1 MNYHSIN
8 DLVELCHKN
17 NAQIWQVIM
26 MDNAHERMVSEDKI
40 FENMRLMYKAMKTAD
55 NNYDKSLKSPSRM
68 AGGDGEL
75 MYQYNKSGR
84 NICGDFVG
92 MVMEKALKMGESNA
106 CMRRIVAAPT
116 AGSCGVI
123 PAVFISYE
131 TYFKALEDDMV
142 KALLI
147 ASGIGAV
154 IAENASIAG
163 ASGGCQ
169 AEIGSASAMAAAGLT
184 FLQGGDSMQIVN
196 SSALA
201 LKSMLGLACDPVCGL
216 VEVPCIKRNVAG
228 AMNAITAAQMSMA
241 GIKSVISPD
250 EVIDFFDFQLNTLAL
265 NLTHDKQLQS
275 LNMTDKDIEFKKTG
289 QGIGLQFGKYS
300 PLLNYSS
307 NGIPRKGLT
316 MFASYTNG
324 GKTSFVFENIVIPL
338 AEQGTKICIISNEQD
353 AIIFKDLLYIHVLTS
368 RLDYWNIDRR
378 KLKNLNFTKQDEE
391 AFKKADK
398 IVKEDYLENILFQ
411 RVYDYG
417 MKNIKRTIKK
427 LAKQDFD
434 LFVYDT
440 FKVDATT
447 DTVWQSF
454 LNDSKELFQIASKE
468 NVAVITPVQLS
479 LSTKGKVR
487 WLNESVLSNS
497 KQISEIY
504 EEIFMFRD
512 IWSDE
517 YTSCEKDLEATS
529 NTVDGQGRSS
539 EKVPF
544 PIVWQEGKFYK
555 IFFHVKSRNGE
566 NGQTILY
573 EFIPNV
579 NKWKEIGN
587 CKVGEENKI

>member
-40 FENMRLMYKAMKTAD
+40 FENMRVMYKAMKTAD

-201 LKSMLGLACDPVCGL
+201 LKSMLGLVCDPVCGL

-250 EVIDFFDFQLNTLAL
+250 EVIDSMQRIGAAMPSSLKETAREGLAI
-265 NLTHDKQLQS
+265 TP
-275 LNMTDKDIEFKKTG
+275 T
-289 QGIGLQFGKYS
+289 
-300 PLLNYSS
+300 
-307 NGIPRKGLT
+307 
-316 MFASYTNG
+316 
-324 GKTSFVFENIVIPL
+324 
-338 AEQGTKICIISNEQD
+338 AE
-353 AIIFKDLLYIHVLTS
+353 L
-368 RLDYWNIDRR
+368 
-378 KLKNLNFTKQDEE
+378 
-391 AFKKADK
+391 
-398 IVKEDYLENILFQ
+398 
-411 RVYDYG
+411 
-417 MKNIKRTIKK
+417 IKRE
-427 LAKQDFD
+427 LD
-434 LFVYDT
+434 
-440 FKVDATT
+440 KVT
-447 DTVWQSF
+447 D
-454 LNDSKELFQIASKE
+454 
-468 NVAVITPVQLS
+468 
-479 LSTKGKVR
+479 
-487 WLNESVLSNS
+487 
-497 KQISEIY
+497 
-504 EEIFMFRD
+504 
-512 IWSDE
+512 
-517 YTSCEKDLEATS
+517 
-529 NTVDGQGRSS
+529 
-539 EKVPF
+539 
-544 PIVWQEGKFYK
+544 
-555 IFFHVKSRNGE
+555 
-566 NGQTILY
+566 
-573 EFIPNV
+573 
-579 NKWKEIGN
+579 
-587 CKVGEENKI
+587 

>member
-26 MDNAHERMVSEDKI
+26 MDNAHVRMVSEDKI

-184 FLQGGDSMQIVN
+184 FLQGGDSLQIVN

-250 EVIDFFDFQLNTLAL
+250 EVIDSMQRIGAAMPSSLKETAREGLAI
-265 NLTHDKQLQS
+265 TP
-275 LNMTDKDIEFKKTG
+275 T
-289 QGIGLQFGKYS
+289 
-300 PLLNYSS
+300 
-307 NGIPRKGLT
+307 
-316 MFASYTNG
+316 
-324 GKTSFVFENIVIPL
+324 
-338 AEQGTKICIISNEQD
+338 AE
-353 AIIFKDLLYIHVLTS
+353 L
-368 RLDYWNIDRR
+368 
-378 KLKNLNFTKQDEE
+378 
-391 AFKKADK
+391 
-398 IVKEDYLENILFQ
+398 
-411 RVYDYG
+411 
-417 MKNIKRTIKK
+417 IKRE
-427 LAKQDFD
+427 LD
-434 LFVYDT
+434 
-440 FKVDATT
+440 KVT
-447 DTVWQSF
+447 D
-454 LNDSKELFQIASKE
+454 
-468 NVAVITPVQLS
+468 
-479 LSTKGKVR
+479 
-487 WLNESVLSNS
+487 
-497 KQISEIY
+497 
-504 EEIFMFRD
+504 
-512 IWSDE
+512 
-517 YTSCEKDLEATS
+517 
-529 NTVDGQGRSS
+529 
-539 EKVPF
+539 
-544 PIVWQEGKFYK
+544 
-555 IFFHVKSRNGE
+555 
-566 NGQTILY
+566 
-573 EFIPNV
+573 
-579 NKWKEIGN
+579 
-587 CKVGEENKI
+587 

>member
-26 MDNAHERMVSEDKI
+26 MDNAPERMVTEDKI
-40 FENMRLMYKAMKTAD
+40 FENMRVMYKAMKTAD

-184 FLQGGDSMQIVN
+184 FLQGGDNLQIVN

-250 EVIDFFDFQLNTLAL
+250 EVIDSMQRIGAAMPSSLKETAREGLAI
-265 NLTHDKQLQS
+265 TP
-275 LNMTDKDIEFKKTG
+275 T
-289 QGIGLQFGKYS
+289 
-300 PLLNYSS
+300 
-307 NGIPRKGLT
+307 
-316 MFASYTNG
+316 
-324 GKTSFVFENIVIPL
+324 
-338 AEQGTKICIISNEQD
+338 AE
-353 AIIFKDLLYIHVLTS
+353 L
-368 RLDYWNIDRR
+368 
-378 KLKNLNFTKQDEE
+378 
-391 AFKKADK
+391 
-398 IVKEDYLENILFQ
+398 
-411 RVYDYG
+411 
-417 MKNIKRTIKK
+417 IKRE
-427 LAKQDFD
+427 LD
-434 LFVYDT
+434 
-440 FKVDATT
+440 KVT
-447 DTVWQSF
+447 D
-454 LNDSKELFQIASKE
+454 
-468 NVAVITPVQLS
+468 
-479 LSTKGKVR
+479 
-487 WLNESVLSNS
+487 
-497 KQISEIY
+497 
-504 EEIFMFRD
+504 
-512 IWSDE
+512 
-517 YTSCEKDLEATS
+517 
-529 NTVDGQGRSS
+529 
-539 EKVPF
+539 
-544 PIVWQEGKFYK
+544 
-555 IFFHVKSRNGE
+555 
-566 NGQTILY
+566 
-573 EFIPNV
+573 
-579 NKWKEIGN
+579 
-587 CKVGEENKI
+587 

>member
-17 NAQIWQVIM
+17 NVQLWQVIM

-184 FLQGGDSMQIVN
+184 FLQGGDSLQIVN

-250 EVIDFFDFQLNTLAL
+250 EVIDSMQRIGAAMPSSLKETAREGLAI
-265 NLTHDKQLQS
+265 TP
-275 LNMTDKDIEFKKTG
+275 T
-289 QGIGLQFGKYS
+289 
-300 PLLNYSS
+300 
-307 NGIPRKGLT
+307 
-316 MFASYTNG
+316 
-324 GKTSFVFENIVIPL
+324 
-338 AEQGTKICIISNEQD
+338 AE
-353 AIIFKDLLYIHVLTS
+353 L
-368 RLDYWNIDRR
+368 
-378 KLKNLNFTKQDEE
+378 
-391 AFKKADK
+391 
-398 IVKEDYLENILFQ
+398 
-411 RVYDYG
+411 
-417 MKNIKRTIKK
+417 IKRE
-427 LAKQDFD
+427 LD
-434 LFVYDT
+434 
-440 FKVDATT
+440 KVID
-447 DTVWQSF
+447 
-454 LNDSKELFQIASKE
+454 
-468 NVAVITPVQLS
+468 
-479 LSTKGKVR
+479 
-487 WLNESVLSNS
+487 
-497 KQISEIY
+497 
-504 EEIFMFRD
+504 
-512 IWSDE
+512 
-517 YTSCEKDLEATS
+517 
-529 NTVDGQGRSS
+529 
-539 EKVPF
+539 
-544 PIVWQEGKFYK
+544 
-555 IFFHVKSRNGE
+555 
-566 NGQTILY
+566 
-573 EFIPNV
+573 
-579 NKWKEIGN
+579 
-587 CKVGEENKI
+587 

>member
-40 FENMRLMYKAMKTAD
+40 FENMRVMYKAMKTAD

-184 FLQGGDSMQIVN
+184 FLQGGESMQIVN

-250 EVIDFFDFQLNTLAL
+250 EVIDSMQRIGAAMPSSLKETAREGLAI
-265 NLTHDKQLQS
+265 TP
-275 LNMTDKDIEFKKTG
+275 T
-289 QGIGLQFGKYS
+289 
-300 PLLNYSS
+300 
-307 NGIPRKGLT
+307 
-316 MFASYTNG
+316 
-324 GKTSFVFENIVIPL
+324 
-338 AEQGTKICIISNEQD
+338 AE
-353 AIIFKDLLYIHVLTS
+353 L
-368 RLDYWNIDRR
+368 
-378 KLKNLNFTKQDEE
+378 
-391 AFKKADK
+391 
-398 IVKEDYLENILFQ
+398 
-411 RVYDYG
+411 
-417 MKNIKRTIKK
+417 IKRE
-427 LAKQDFD
+427 LD
-434 LFVYDT
+434 
-440 FKVDATT
+440 KVT
-447 DTVWQSF
+447 D
-454 LNDSKELFQIASKE
+454 
-468 NVAVITPVQLS
+468 
-479 LSTKGKVR
+479 
-487 WLNESVLSNS
+487 
-497 KQISEIY
+497 
-504 EEIFMFRD
+504 
-512 IWSDE
+512 
-517 YTSCEKDLEATS
+517 
-529 NTVDGQGRSS
+529 
-539 EKVPF
+539 
-544 PIVWQEGKFYK
+544 
-555 IFFHVKSRNGE
+555 
-566 NGQTILY
+566 
-573 EFIPNV
+573 
-579 NKWKEIGN
+579 
-587 CKVGEENKI
+587 

>member
-250 EVIDFFDFQLNTLAL
+250 EVIDSMQRIGAAMPSSLKETAREGLAI
-265 NLTHDKQLQS
+265 TP
-275 LNMTDKDIEFKKTG
+275 T
-289 QGIGLQFGKYS
+289 
-300 PLLNYSS
+300 
-307 NGIPRKGLT
+307 
-316 MFASYTNG
+316 
-324 GKTSFVFENIVIPL
+324 
-338 AEQGTKICIISNEQD
+338 AE
-353 AIIFKDLLYIHVLTS
+353 L
-368 RLDYWNIDRR
+368 
-378 KLKNLNFTKQDEE
+378 
-391 AFKKADK
+391 
-398 IVKEDYLENILFQ
+398 
-411 RVYDYG
+411 
-417 MKNIKRTIKK
+417 IKRE
-427 LAKQDFD
+427 LD
-434 LFVYDT
+434 
-440 FKVDATT
+440 KVT
-447 DTVWQSF
+447 D
-454 LNDSKELFQIASKE
+454 
-468 NVAVITPVQLS
+468 
-479 LSTKGKVR
+479 
-487 WLNESVLSNS
+487 
-497 KQISEIY
+497 
-504 EEIFMFRD
+504 
-512 IWSDE
+512 
-517 YTSCEKDLEATS
+517 
-529 NTVDGQGRSS
+529 
-539 EKVPF
+539 
-544 PIVWQEGKFYK
+544 
-555 IFFHVKSRNGE
+555 
-566 NGQTILY
+566 
-573 EFIPNV
+573 
-579 NKWKEIGN
+579 
-587 CKVGEENKI
+587 

>member
-17 NAQIWQVIM
+17 NAQLWQVIM

-184 FLQGGDSMQIVN
+184 FLQGGDSLQIVN

-216 VEVPCIKRNVAG
+216 VEVPCIKRNVAV

-250 EVIDFFDFQLNTLAL
+250 EVIDSMQRIGAAMPSSLKETAREGLAI
-265 NLTHDKQLQS
+265 TP
-275 LNMTDKDIEFKKTG
+275 T
-289 QGIGLQFGKYS
+289 
-300 PLLNYSS
+300 
-307 NGIPRKGLT
+307 
-316 MFASYTNG
+316 
-324 GKTSFVFENIVIPL
+324 
-338 AEQGTKICIISNEQD
+338 AE
-353 AIIFKDLLYIHVLTS
+353 L
-368 RLDYWNIDRR
+368 
-378 KLKNLNFTKQDEE
+378 
-391 AFKKADK
+391 
-398 IVKEDYLENILFQ
+398 
-411 RVYDYG
+411 
-417 MKNIKRTIKK
+417 IKRE
-427 LAKQDFD
+427 LD
-434 LFVYDT
+434 
-440 FKVDATT
+440 KVT
-447 DTVWQSF
+447 D
-454 LNDSKELFQIASKE
+454 
-468 NVAVITPVQLS
+468 
-479 LSTKGKVR
+479 
-487 WLNESVLSNS
+487 
-497 KQISEIY
+497 
-504 EEIFMFRD
+504 
-512 IWSDE
+512 
-517 YTSCEKDLEATS
+517 
-529 NTVDGQGRSS
+529 
-539 EKVPF
+539 
-544 PIVWQEGKFYK
+544 
-555 IFFHVKSRNGE
+555 
-566 NGQTILY
+566 
-573 EFIPNV
+573 
-579 NKWKEIGN
+579 
-587 CKVGEENKI
+587 

>member
-40 FENMRLMYKAMKTAD
+40 FENMRVMYKAMKTAD

-184 FLQGGDSMQIVN
+184 FLQGGDSLQIVN

-250 EVIDFFDFQLNTLAL
+250 EVIDSMQRIGAAMPSSLKETAREGLA
-265 NLTHDKQLQS
+265 
-275 LNMTDKDIEFKKTG
+275 
-289 QGIGLQFGKYS
+289 
-300 PLLNYSS
+300 
-307 NGIPRKGLT
+307 
-316 MFASYTNG
+316 
-324 GKTSFVFENIVIPL
+324 
-338 AEQGTKICIISNEQD
+338 
-353 AIIFKDLLYIHVLTS
+353 
-368 RLDYWNIDRR
+368 
-378 KLKNLNFTKQDEE
+378 
-391 AFKKADK
+391 
-398 IVKEDYLENILFQ
+398 
-411 RVYDYG
+411 
-417 MKNIKRTIKK
+417 
-427 LAKQDFD
+427 
-434 LFVYDT
+434 
-440 FKVDATT
+440 
-447 DTVWQSF
+447 
-454 LNDSKELFQIASKE
+454 
-468 NVAVITPVQLS
+468 ITPTAELM
-479 LSTKGKVR
+479 LHCKMKC
-487 WLNESVLSNS
+487 
-497 KQISEIY
+497 
-504 EEIFMFRD
+504 D
-512 IWSDE
+512 
-517 YTSCEKDLEATS
+517 
-529 NTVDGQGRSS
+529 
-539 EKVPF
+539 
-544 PIVWQEGKFYK
+544 
-555 IFFHVKSRNGE
+555 KS
-566 NGQTILY
+566 Y
-573 EFIPNV
+573 
-579 NKWKEIGN
+579 
-587 CKVGEENKI
+587 

>member
-92 MVMEKALKMGESNA
+92 MVMDKALKMGESNA

-184 FLQGGDSMQIVN
+184 FLQGGDSLQIVN

-250 EVIDFFDFQLNTLAL
+250 EVIDSMQRIGAAMPSSLKETAREGLAI
-265 NLTHDKQLQS
+265 TP
-275 LNMTDKDIEFKKTG
+275 T
-289 QGIGLQFGKYS
+289 
-300 PLLNYSS
+300 
-307 NGIPRKGLT
+307 
-316 MFASYTNG
+316 
-324 GKTSFVFENIVIPL
+324 
-338 AEQGTKICIISNEQD
+338 AE
-353 AIIFKDLLYIHVLTS
+353 L
-368 RLDYWNIDRR
+368 
-378 KLKNLNFTKQDEE
+378 
-391 AFKKADK
+391 
-398 IVKEDYLENILFQ
+398 
-411 RVYDYG
+411 
-417 MKNIKRTIKK
+417 IKRE
-427 LAKQDFD
+427 LD
-434 LFVYDT
+434 
-440 FKVDATT
+440 KVT
-447 DTVWQSF
+447 D
-454 LNDSKELFQIASKE
+454 
-468 NVAVITPVQLS
+468 
-479 LSTKGKVR
+479 
-487 WLNESVLSNS
+487 
-497 KQISEIY
+497 
-504 EEIFMFRD
+504 
-512 IWSDE
+512 
-517 YTSCEKDLEATS
+517 
-529 NTVDGQGRSS
+529 
-539 EKVPF
+539 
-544 PIVWQEGKFYK
+544 
-555 IFFHVKSRNGE
+555 
-566 NGQTILY
+566 
-573 EFIPNV
+573 
-579 NKWKEIGN
+579 
-587 CKVGEENKI
+587 

>member
-40 FENMRLMYKAMKTAD
+40 FENMRVMYKAMKTAD

-250 EVIDFFDFQLNTLAL
+250 EVIDSMQRIGAAMPSSLKETAREGLAI
-265 NLTHDKQLQS
+265 TP
-275 LNMTDKDIEFKKTG
+275 T
-289 QGIGLQFGKYS
+289 
-300 PLLNYSS
+300 
-307 NGIPRKGLT
+307 
-316 MFASYTNG
+316 
-324 GKTSFVFENIVIPL
+324 
-338 AEQGTKICIISNEQD
+338 AES
-353 AIIFKDLLYIHVLTS
+353 
-368 RLDYWNIDRR
+368 
-378 KLKNLNFTKQDEE
+378 
-391 AFKKADK
+391 
-398 IVKEDYLENILFQ
+398 
-411 RVYDYG
+411 
-417 MKNIKRTIKK
+417 IKRE
-427 LAKQDFD
+427 LD
-434 LFVYDT
+434 
-440 FKVDATT
+440 KVT
-447 DTVWQSF
+447 D
-454 LNDSKELFQIASKE
+454 
-468 NVAVITPVQLS
+468 
-479 LSTKGKVR
+479 
-487 WLNESVLSNS
+487 
-497 KQISEIY
+497 
-504 EEIFMFRD
+504 
-512 IWSDE
+512 
-517 YTSCEKDLEATS
+517 
-529 NTVDGQGRSS
+529 
-539 EKVPF
+539 
-544 PIVWQEGKFYK
+544 
-555 IFFHVKSRNGE
+555 
-566 NGQTILY
+566 
-573 EFIPNV
+573 
-579 NKWKEIGN
+579 
-587 CKVGEENKI
+587 

>member
-55 NNYDKSLKSPSRM
+55 NNYDKSLRSPSRM

-184 FLQGGDSMQIVN
+184 FLQGGDSLQIVN

-250 EVIDFFDFQLNTLAL
+250 EVIDSMQRIGAAMPSSLKETAREGLAI
-265 NLTHDKQLQS
+265 TP
-275 LNMTDKDIEFKKTG
+275 T
-289 QGIGLQFGKYS
+289 
-300 PLLNYSS
+300 
-307 NGIPRKGLT
+307 
-316 MFASYTNG
+316 
-324 GKTSFVFENIVIPL
+324 
-338 AEQGTKICIISNEQD
+338 AE
-353 AIIFKDLLYIHVLTS
+353 L
-368 RLDYWNIDRR
+368 
-378 KLKNLNFTKQDEE
+378 
-391 AFKKADK
+391 
-398 IVKEDYLENILFQ
+398 
-411 RVYDYG
+411 
-417 MKNIKRTIKK
+417 IKRE
-427 LAKQDFD
+427 LD
-434 LFVYDT
+434 
-440 FKVDATT
+440 KVID
-447 DTVWQSF
+447 
-454 LNDSKELFQIASKE
+454 
-468 NVAVITPVQLS
+468 
-479 LSTKGKVR
+479 
-487 WLNESVLSNS
+487 
-497 KQISEIY
+497 
-504 EEIFMFRD
+504 
-512 IWSDE
+512 
-517 YTSCEKDLEATS
+517 
-529 NTVDGQGRSS
+529 
-539 EKVPF
+539 
-544 PIVWQEGKFYK
+544 
-555 IFFHVKSRNGE
+555 
-566 NGQTILY
+566 
-573 EFIPNV
+573 
-579 NKWKEIGN
+579 
-587 CKVGEENKI
+587 

>member
-154 IAENASIAG
+154 KAENASIAG

-184 FLQGGDSMQIVN
+184 FLQGGDSLQIVN

-250 EVIDFFDFQLNTLAL
+250 EVIDSMQRIGAAMPSSLKETAREGLAI
-265 NLTHDKQLQS
+265 TP
-275 LNMTDKDIEFKKTG
+275 T
-289 QGIGLQFGKYS
+289 
-300 PLLNYSS
+300 
-307 NGIPRKGLT
+307 
-316 MFASYTNG
+316 
-324 GKTSFVFENIVIPL
+324 
-338 AEQGTKICIISNEQD
+338 AE
-353 AIIFKDLLYIHVLTS
+353 L
-368 RLDYWNIDRR
+368 
-378 KLKNLNFTKQDEE
+378 
-391 AFKKADK
+391 
-398 IVKEDYLENILFQ
+398 
-411 RVYDYG
+411 
-417 MKNIKRTIKK
+417 IKRE
-427 LAKQDFD
+427 LD
-434 LFVYDT
+434 
-440 FKVDATT
+440 KVID
-447 DTVWQSF
+447 
-454 LNDSKELFQIASKE
+454 
-468 NVAVITPVQLS
+468 
-479 LSTKGKVR
+479 
-487 WLNESVLSNS
+487 
-497 KQISEIY
+497 
-504 EEIFMFRD
+504 
-512 IWSDE
+512 
-517 YTSCEKDLEATS
+517 
-529 NTVDGQGRSS
+529 
-539 EKVPF
+539 
-544 PIVWQEGKFYK
+544 
-555 IFFHVKSRNGE
+555 
-566 NGQTILY
+566 
-573 EFIPNV
+573 
-579 NKWKEIGN
+579 
-587 CKVGEENKI
+587 

>member
-1 MNYHSIN
+1 MNYYSIN

-250 EVIDFFDFQLNTLAL
+250 EVIDSMQRIGAAMPSSLKETAREGLAI
-265 NLTHDKQLQS
+265 TP
-275 LNMTDKDIEFKKTG
+275 T
-289 QGIGLQFGKYS
+289 
-300 PLLNYSS
+300 
-307 NGIPRKGLT
+307 
-316 MFASYTNG
+316 
-324 GKTSFVFENIVIPL
+324 
-338 AEQGTKICIISNEQD
+338 AE
-353 AIIFKDLLYIHVLTS
+353 L
-368 RLDYWNIDRR
+368 
-378 KLKNLNFTKQDEE
+378 
-391 AFKKADK
+391 
-398 IVKEDYLENILFQ
+398 
-411 RVYDYG
+411 
-417 MKNIKRTIKK
+417 IKRE
-427 LAKQDFD
+427 LD
-434 LFVYDT
+434 
-440 FKVDATT
+440 KVT
-447 DTVWQSF
+447 D
-454 LNDSKELFQIASKE
+454 
-468 NVAVITPVQLS
+468 
-479 LSTKGKVR
+479 
-487 WLNESVLSNS
+487 
-497 KQISEIY
+497 
-504 EEIFMFRD
+504 
-512 IWSDE
+512 
-517 YTSCEKDLEATS
+517 
-529 NTVDGQGRSS
+529 
-539 EKVPF
+539 
-544 PIVWQEGKFYK
+544 
-555 IFFHVKSRNGE
+555 
-566 NGQTILY
+566 
-573 EFIPNV
+573 
-579 NKWKEIGN
+579 
-587 CKVGEENKI
+587 

>member
-40 FENMRLMYKAMKTAD
+40 FENMRVMYKAMKTAD

-184 FLQGGDSMQIVN
+184 FLQGGDNLQIVN

-216 VEVPCIKRNVAG
+216 VEVPCIKRNVEG

-250 EVIDFFDFQLNTLAL
+250 EVIDSMQRIGAAMPSSLKETAREGLAI
-265 NLTHDKQLQS
+265 TP
-275 LNMTDKDIEFKKTG
+275 T
-289 QGIGLQFGKYS
+289 
-300 PLLNYSS
+300 
-307 NGIPRKGLT
+307 
-316 MFASYTNG
+316 
-324 GKTSFVFENIVIPL
+324 
-338 AEQGTKICIISNEQD
+338 AE
-353 AIIFKDLLYIHVLTS
+353 L
-368 RLDYWNIDRR
+368 
-378 KLKNLNFTKQDEE
+378 
-391 AFKKADK
+391 
-398 IVKEDYLENILFQ
+398 
-411 RVYDYG
+411 
-417 MKNIKRTIKK
+417 IKRE
-427 LAKQDFD
+427 LD
-434 LFVYDT
+434 
-440 FKVDATT
+440 KVT
-447 DTVWQSF
+447 D
-454 LNDSKELFQIASKE
+454 
-468 NVAVITPVQLS
+468 
-479 LSTKGKVR
+479 
-487 WLNESVLSNS
+487 
-497 KQISEIY
+497 
-504 EEIFMFRD
+504 
-512 IWSDE
+512 
-517 YTSCEKDLEATS
+517 
-529 NTVDGQGRSS
+529 
-539 EKVPF
+539 
-544 PIVWQEGKFYK
+544 
-555 IFFHVKSRNGE
+555 
-566 NGQTILY
+566 
-573 EFIPNV
+573 
-579 NKWKEIGN
+579 
-587 CKVGEENKI
+587 

>member
-8 DLVELCHKN
+8 VFVELCDKN

-154 IAENASIAG
+154 VAENASIAG

-184 FLQGGDSMQIVN
+184 FLQGGDSLQIVN

-250 EVIDFFDFQLNTLAL
+250 EVIDSMQRIGAAMPSSLKETAREGLAI
-265 NLTHDKQLQS
+265 TP
-275 LNMTDKDIEFKKTG
+275 T
-289 QGIGLQFGKYS
+289 
-300 PLLNYSS
+300 
-307 NGIPRKGLT
+307 
-316 MFASYTNG
+316 
-324 GKTSFVFENIVIPL
+324 
-338 AEQGTKICIISNEQD
+338 AE
-353 AIIFKDLLYIHVLTS
+353 L
-368 RLDYWNIDRR
+368 
-378 KLKNLNFTKQDEE
+378 
-391 AFKKADK
+391 
-398 IVKEDYLENILFQ
+398 
-411 RVYDYG
+411 
-417 MKNIKRTIKK
+417 IKRE
-427 LAKQDFD
+427 LD
-434 LFVYDT
+434 
-440 FKVDATT
+440 KVT
-447 DTVWQSF
+447 D
-454 LNDSKELFQIASKE
+454 
-468 NVAVITPVQLS
+468 
-479 LSTKGKVR
+479 
-487 WLNESVLSNS
+487 
-497 KQISEIY
+497 
-504 EEIFMFRD
+504 
-512 IWSDE
+512 
-517 YTSCEKDLEATS
+517 
-529 NTVDGQGRSS
+529 
-539 EKVPF
+539 
-544 PIVWQEGKFYK
+544 
-555 IFFHVKSRNGE
+555 
-566 NGQTILY
+566 
-573 EFIPNV
+573 
-579 NKWKEIGN
+579 
-587 CKVGEENKI
+587 

>member
-26 MDNAHERMVSEDKI
+26 LDNAHERMVSEDKI

-169 AEIGSASAMAAAGLT
+169 AEIGSASAAAGLT
-184 FLQGGDSMQIVN
+184 FLQGGDSLQIVN

-250 EVIDFFDFQLNTLAL
+250 EVIDSMQRIGAAMPSSLKETAREGLAI
-265 NLTHDKQLQS
+265 TP
-275 LNMTDKDIEFKKTG
+275 T
-289 QGIGLQFGKYS
+289 
-300 PLLNYSS
+300 
-307 NGIPRKGLT
+307 
-316 MFASYTNG
+316 
-324 GKTSFVFENIVIPL
+324 
-338 AEQGTKICIISNEQD
+338 AE
-353 AIIFKDLLYIHVLTS
+353 L
-368 RLDYWNIDRR
+368 
-378 KLKNLNFTKQDEE
+378 
-391 AFKKADK
+391 
-398 IVKEDYLENILFQ
+398 
-411 RVYDYG
+411 
-417 MKNIKRTIKK
+417 IKRE
-427 LAKQDFD
+427 LD
-434 LFVYDT
+434 
-440 FKVDATT
+440 KVID
-447 DTVWQSF
+447 
-454 LNDSKELFQIASKE
+454 
-468 NVAVITPVQLS
+468 
-479 LSTKGKVR
+479 
-487 WLNESVLSNS
+487 
-497 KQISEIY
+497 
-504 EEIFMFRD
+504 
-512 IWSDE
+512 
-517 YTSCEKDLEATS
+517 
-529 NTVDGQGRSS
+529 
-539 EKVPF
+539 
-544 PIVWQEGKFYK
+544 
-555 IFFHVKSRNGE
+555 
-566 NGQTILY
+566 
-573 EFIPNV
+573 
-579 NKWKEIGN
+579 
-587 CKVGEENKI
+587 